1 MSARSAANNQWWLAL
16 ALAAWLSP
24 ASAQTFNCQVPVP
37 TLKDQMIQ
45 ESITRYPGNCPC
57 PYHRD
62 ARGRR
67 CGKRSAC
74 DRAGGYT
81 PLCFPEDISAD
92 MVREF
97 CEVLKMRG
105 QGSG

>member
-1 MSARSAANNQWWLAL
+1 MSARSAASNQPWLAL
-16 ALAAWLSP
+16 VVLAALISP
-24 ASAQTFNCQVPVP
+24 ASSQTFNCQIPVP

-45 ESITRYPGNCPC
+45 ESVAKYPGNCPC

-67 CGKRSAC
+67 CGKRSAW
-74 DRAGGYT
+74 DRAGGYA
-81 PLCFPEDISAD
+81 PLCFPQDISAD

-105 QGSG
+105 QG

>member
-1 MSARSAANNQWWLAL
+1 MGRHRCARLLCLTATILLCPNPVST
-16 ALAAWLSP
+16 
-24 ASAQTFNCQVPVP
+24 QTFNCQIPVP
-37 TLKDQMIQ
+37 TLKEQMIQ
-45 ESITRYPGNCPC
+45 ESVAKYPGNCPC

-62 ARGRR
+62 AKGRR
-67 CGKRSAC
+67 CGKRSAW
-74 DRAGGYT
+74 DRAGGYA
-81 PLCFPEDISAD
+81 PLCFPEDVSAD